1 MEAEYEREPDGGRR
15 KAFVS
20 VSLVIVVD
28 SSPAGLL
35 TNPATTPEV
44 IAINQWL
51 DDCSAAG
58 HTVCL
63 PEIVDYELRRELLR
77 AGKTRGLAR
86 LDAFKANTQYLP
98 LTTSVMLRAAALW
111 AQSWQ

>member
-20 VSLVIVVD
+20 MSIVIVLD

-35 TNPATTPEV
+35 TNPVTTPEV

-51 DDCSAAG
+51 DDCSA
-58 HTVCL
+58 
-63 PEIVDYELRRELLR
+63 R
-77 AGKTRGLAR
+77 AGTGTWFTR
-86 LDAFKANTQYLP
+86 F
-98 LTTSVMLRAAALW
+98 
-111 AQSWQ
+111 